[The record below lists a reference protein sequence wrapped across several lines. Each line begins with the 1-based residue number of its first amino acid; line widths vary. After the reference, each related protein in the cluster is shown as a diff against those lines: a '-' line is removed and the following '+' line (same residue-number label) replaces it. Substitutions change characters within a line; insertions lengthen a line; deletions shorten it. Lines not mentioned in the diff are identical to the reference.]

1 MRLRPV
7 PALTLALAL
16 TGLAAAACSTVPR
29 LEAASDV
36 HAFLV
41 AVRDGDRAQFDAHV
55 DRPALKVQLRSRV
68 LGDTAR
74 ANGEGSL
81 ATLGA
86 ALAGP
91 LVDAGVD
98 ALVQPEV
105 FRAEAV
111 RLGYDPNKPIP
122 STLALSQVVRPLGD
136 GRVCVTTA
144 RGGPCV
150 FDFNDE
156 AGTWRLTGYEGPLR
170 LPGRR

>member
-1 MRLRPV
+1 MRLRPILA
-7 PALTLALAL
+7 ALAAAGLLAL
-16 TGLAAAACSTVPR
+16 GAAACSTVPR
-29 LEAASDV
+29 LEAAGDI

-41 AVRDGDRAQFDAHV
+41 AVRDGDRAGFDAHV

-68 LGDTAR
+68 LGETAR
-74 ANGEGSL
+74 DNGTGSL
-81 ATLGA
+81 AALGA
-86 ALAGP
+86 LLAGP

-98 ALVQPEV
+98 ALVQPAV

-111 RLGYDPNKPIP
+111 RLGYDPAKPIP
-122 STLALSQVVRPLGD
+122 SSLALATLVRPLGD
-136 GRVCVTTA
+136 GRACVSTA

-156 AGTWRLTGYEGPLR
+156 AGTWRLTGYEGPVR